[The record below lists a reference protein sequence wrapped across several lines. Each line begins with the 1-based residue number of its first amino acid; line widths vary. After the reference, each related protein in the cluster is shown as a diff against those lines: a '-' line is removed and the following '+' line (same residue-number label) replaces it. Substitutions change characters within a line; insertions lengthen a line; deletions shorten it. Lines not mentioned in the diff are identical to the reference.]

1 MACGGELPELTEARL
16 KVKAMRSFVRNLDVA
31 LARAEE
37 ALENNRKCKC
47 QSTPQPTEAQGQHE
61 RHHLTAA

>member
-16 KVKAMRSFVRNLDVA
+16 KVKALRSFVRQVDVA

-37 ALENNRKCKC
+37 ALENHCKCKC
-47 QSTPQPTEAQGQHE
+47 QPTPQPTEAQGYD